1 MGITMLTQTH
11 LYTHTQNK
19 RHHDIHESSP
29 SLTDYI
35 QKTEKRQCSI
45 IYSSNVSGKATTTTT
60 TVTTTVTIMINNIS
74 SWKLLSDYYYHN
86 TKVNQSINVLGHI

>member
-60 TVTTTVTIMINNIS
+60 VTTTVTIMINNIS